1 MTQASDLRGVT
12 QSFAKAG
19 LTAGTTSTYTTTA
32 ATVCAIGGK
41 FATALST
48 QTNTATPTTQ
58 GDSSAFTV
66 VAAGQISVF
75 VFCVV
80 AAGTI
85 AVFQGSVEDLDAADT
100 VEVAPQFPNIDLE
113 TYCPFGY
120 AVVLNAST
128 GSNWTFGSSSWGAAG
143 ITDTF
148 TDVTVLPQRPQS
160 S

>member
-1 MTQASDLRGVT
+1 MTQASDLKGVT
-12 QSFAKAG
+12 LSVAKAG

-32 ATVCAIGGK
+32 ATACMIGGK
-41 FATALST
+41 FATALSV

-58 GDSSAFTV
+58 GDGSAFTV
-66 VAAGQISVF
+66 VTPGQVSVF

-80 AAGTI
+80 AGGTI
-85 AVFQGSVEDLDAADT
+85 AVFQGSVENLDDGNA
-100 VEVAPQFPNIDLE
+100 VLIAPSFPAIDLE

-120 AVVLNAST
+120 AVVLNADT

-148 TDVTVLPQRPQS
+148 TDVGTLPFRPQS
-160 S
+160 A